1 MVESESTAGVSLRV
15 SRTALVTVET
25 AKTDDEAG
33 FILVAPGGRGGG
45 KGGAGWPRVG
55 RIVLGAA
62 AVVAVRKVLT
72 PATAKVEVSLDLSKA
87 T

>member
-1 MVESESTAGVSLRV
+1 MVESESTAGVLLRV
-15 SRTALVTVET
+15 SRTTLVTVET

-33 FILVAPGGRGGG
+33 FILVAPGGGGEGGG
-45 KGGAGWPRVG
+45 AWPVVG

-62 AVVAVRKVLT
+62 AKVVGVRKELT

>member
-33 FILVAPGGRGGG
+33 FILVAPGGGG
-45 KGGAGWPRVG
+45 KGGDGWPRVG

-72 PATAKVEVSLDLSKA
+72 PATAKVEVSLDISNA